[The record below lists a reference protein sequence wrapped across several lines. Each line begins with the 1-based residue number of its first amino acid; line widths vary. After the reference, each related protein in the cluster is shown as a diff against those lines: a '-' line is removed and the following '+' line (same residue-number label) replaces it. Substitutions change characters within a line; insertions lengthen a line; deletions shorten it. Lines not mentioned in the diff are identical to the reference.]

1 MVERVVSVGLYA
13 QTSPWSL
20 PRGSHGSVSS
30 KISAD
35 PTRITRRRH
44 RSSRSLEGDEQ
55 PRRSSGSLSQMKAI
69 YSTLSD
75 DLAQALAVAIGGAR
89 RSESGVDRARRVD
102 LLSRNRV
109 SGGQSELQEIS
120 GSHVCTQTRGGCAVC
135 VCLSRMAAA
144 RGLASSAPVPQP
156 RLPSVTQPSLRTL
169 ERTFLLPPT
178 PSDAEADPSKTGCS
192 PTACRTGFK
201 RLSLLRSGAATRSL
215 SPIRWIDSI
224 NRSTRID

>member
-144 RGLASSAPVPQP
+144 RGLASSAPRPP
-156 RLPSVTQPSLRTL
+156 ATPPLRHPAL
-169 ERTFLLPPT
+169 SPNSGENVPT
-178 PSDAEADPSKTGCS
+178 PSN
-192 PTACRTGFK
+192 
-201 RLSLLRSGAATRSL
+201 SL
-215 SPIRWIDSI
+215 
-224 NRSTRID
+224 